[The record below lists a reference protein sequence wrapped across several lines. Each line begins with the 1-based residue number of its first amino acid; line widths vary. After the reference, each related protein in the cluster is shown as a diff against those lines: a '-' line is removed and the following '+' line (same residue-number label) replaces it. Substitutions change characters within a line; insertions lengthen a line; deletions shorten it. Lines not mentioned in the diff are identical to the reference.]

1 MKLKSVLAHT
11 LAVFL
16 VSMFSLPTLAQNFR
30 GQVRGLVSETSGAVV
45 PAANVTL
52 ANVST
57 GVTTAKQTDTA
68 GVYIFDFVDPGTV
81 IASEQVA
88 TSLIVH
94 CPHDGSMG

>member
-45 PAANVTL
+45 RSCRPCCVGK
-52 ANVST
+52 V
-57 GVTTAKQTDTA
+57 A
-68 GVYIFDFVDPGTV
+68 GAGRLC
-81 IASEQVA
+81 QVWRSSGA
-88 TSLIVH
+88 GIS
-94 CPHDGSMG
+94 